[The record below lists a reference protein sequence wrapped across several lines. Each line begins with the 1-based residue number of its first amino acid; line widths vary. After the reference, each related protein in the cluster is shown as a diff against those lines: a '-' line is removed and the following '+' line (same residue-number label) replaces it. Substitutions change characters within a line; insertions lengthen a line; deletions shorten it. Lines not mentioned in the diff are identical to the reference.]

1 MSACNNME
9 TPREKFNILA
19 NYFSLRPF
27 ICLCSKGL
35 LHGRFQVEVFG
46 KGNEQVFGFGPV
58 KIEEGQFSL
67 IVAQHGLDIFVAEI
81 VVGTIHQIRIVD
93 FDGDCHN

>member
-1 MSACNNME
+1 MS
-9 TPREKFNILA
+9 
-19 NYFSLRPF
+19 
-27 ICLCSKGL
+27 
-35 LHGRFQVEVFG
+35 
-46 KGNEQVFGFGPV
+46 QVFGFGPV

-93 FDGDCHN
+93 FDGDGHN

>member
-1 MSACNNME
+1 MSTYNNME

-19 NYFSLRPF
+19 NSFSLRPF

-35 LHGRFQVEVFG
+35 LHGRLQMEVFG
-46 KGNEQVFGFGPV
+46 EGNEQVFGSGPV
-58 KIEEGQFSL
+58 KVEEGQFSL

-93 FDGDCHN
+93 FDGDGHN